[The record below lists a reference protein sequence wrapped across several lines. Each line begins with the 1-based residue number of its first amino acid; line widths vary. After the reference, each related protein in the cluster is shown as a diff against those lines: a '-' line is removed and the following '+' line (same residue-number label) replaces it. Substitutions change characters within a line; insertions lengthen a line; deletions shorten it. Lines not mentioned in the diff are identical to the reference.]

1 MMIIRR
7 HGEFFLSE
15 KRPKQTQN
23 HNLKRRAHED
33 DLDYCH
39 RLLKLKVPMRKIAE
53 KTGLPLSSVQHV
65 QRTNW
70 YEANWS

>member
-15 KRPKQTQN
+15 KRPTQRN
-23 HNLKRRAHED
+23 QKIDRRARED

-39 RLLKLKVPMRKIAE
+39 RLLQMKVPMRKIAE